1 MSNNTKST
9 IVLTEQGLSAIAVQP
24 WPMIAIKYFLPM
36 YDESIDSLIHTEG
49 GLTSAVPLSAAI
61 TSADTQVSLIGE
73 RIYNIPQTSGVYEL
87 SDGNFA
93 TLGVGATFNGNETIS
108 NSTVNRT
115 HSRTLIN
122 GKTLSPIVS
131 GTVQPIYDIA
141 SMSLQYVG
149 GEAALTNVNTW
160 AVNGANIPRENLF
173 NGVSFS
179 PSQDTSGSY
188 NYVNGQFKFTLSNKV
203 GAYRFNKIAFFIQK
217 MNENGTVDTDF
228 DPVLFGQAA
237 VDVSQ
242 TVGVNGIGSQDFE
255 VTIQLAFTTR
265 DGTVLLTNNDY
276 WTMIPTSGSNRQQN
290 GLFFAGDVALGT
302 SSIPSSWKPNAKL
315 QITDNTEWAQI
326 RLSHTTALS
335 GLDIK
340 VTDTGTSGMVNFI
353 PTSAYANGFGFSF
366 GKNNTATSD
375 NNESIAIAAGLNN
388 AIVGRSS
395 FAFGENNNIV
405 GKFSNAI
412 GLFNLINSSTSG
424 SCFAI
429 GSYNHVNDS
438 TSLNLGAFAFGL
450 NSSAANGAFAIG
462 DSNEADGYCS
472 IAIGSNSKAS
482 RDGTQQSMSI
492 AIGNGAYAVKDFT
505 VSIGQ
510 ENYVNSPYSFSFG
523 ANNTIQGGGLYNG
536 IIGTSNIVE
545 NNGNNTNWVFGSGN
559 YLSHTKNTVVVG
571 IGNNATSLYQINPL
585 IFGHNNNGNESGILI
600 GNNNS
605 GSGYAFGKY
614 SYAYYDSVAIGT
626 SADAHND
633 SSISIGVN
641 SRTGNTGI
649 CLNPEFYIMQESK
662 SNIAIGCNSLIYG
675 EAALSIVIGRDSYV
689 NATSGHAMS
698 MGYISRSDSM
708 SIAFGSYSQAYGTES
723 IAIGY
728 KAKTFGE
735 YESHGSNDFAYR
747 GQIAIGA
754 YANVWDGG
762 YGIAIGWGAK
772 AHSNVNGLQAVAIG
786 YATEA
791 EAANSMTTDLNYYS
805 TAVIGDRL
813 ENKYASFMA
822 GRGTLTLAEME
833 AKHGTRNTWNFAPS
847 IVFGT
852 DSPSGGSNAFSISTI
867 RLVDA
872 AIYKTGIIL
881 DTKNLITLNTEN
893 KGAITSYLRDN
904 NAPEG
909 TIFKS
914 TPNAYGFSTLHIW
927 ADDEDTYNYP
937 DVNDEVAKLTG
948 PISSS
953 ELGLTAQS
961 TDLDPSYVVD
971 GQCLT
976 VDANWESFGLHLPPP
991 PTGVQIFYLRL
1002 KLPQSADDY
1011 NREMRVSYP
1020 SALDGNATIMTSF
1033 PHVGQGGSGLLAS
1046 RVFTFVASGPAWI
1059 VM

>member
-1 MSNNTKST
+1 MSSNTKST

-61 TSADTQVSLIGE
+61 TSADTQASLVGE

-93 TLGVGATFNGNETIS
+93 TLGAGATFNGNETIS

-131 GTVQPIYDIA
+131 GTVQPIYDIS
-141 SMSLQYVG
+141 SMTLQFIG

-160 AVNGANIPRENLF
+160 AIDDSNIPRANLF
-173 NGVSFS
+173 DGVSFS
-179 PSQDTSGSY
+179 PSQNTSGSY

-203 GAYRFNKIAFFIQK
+203 GAYRFNKVAFFIQK
-217 MNENGTVDTDF
+217 MNEDGTIDVDF

-242 TVGVNGIGSQDFE
+242 TVGVNGVGSQDFE

-315 QITDNTEWAQI
+315 QITDNSEWAQI
-326 RLSHTTALS
+326 RLSYSTAIS

-340 VTDTGTSGMVNFI
+340 VTDTSTSGNVNFI
-353 PTSAYANGFGFSF
+353 PTSAYTNGFGFNF
-366 GKNNTATSD
+366 GKNNNAVSND
-375 NNESIAIAAGLNN
+375 SASIAIAAGLNN
-388 AIVGRSS
+388 NVIGRSS
-395 FAFGENNNIV
+395 FAFGENNNII

-412 GLFNLINSSTSG
+412 GLSNLITNASDG
-424 SCFAI
+424 SCFAL
-429 GSYNHVNDS
+429 GSYNIVNGNSDS
-438 TSLNLGAFAFGL
+438 DLGAMVFGV
-450 NSSAANGAFAIG
+450 NSSAFDGG
-462 DSNEADGYCS
+462 LTLGTENEARGYCA

-482 RDGTQQSMSI
+482 RDGTQRSMSI

-505 VSIGQ
+505 VAIGL
-510 ENYVNSPYSFSFG
+510 ENYVDSPYSFSFG
-523 ANNTIQGGGLYNG
+523 SNNSIQGGGLYNG
-536 IIGTSNIVE
+536 IIGTSNSIN
-545 NNGNNTNWVFGSGN
+545 NNGNNKNWVFGSSN
-559 YLSHTKNTVVVG
+559 YLSKAKNSIIIG
-571 IGNNATSLYQINPL
+571 IDNAASSRYQTSPL
-585 IFGHNNNGNESGILI
+585 IFGNDNNGNESGILI
-600 GNNNS
+600 GRRNS
-605 GSGYAFGKY
+605 GAGYSFGQY
-614 SYAYYDSVAIGT
+614 SHSYYDAVAIGT
-626 SADAHND
+626 SAMADND

-641 SRTGNTGI
+641 SKTGDLAK
-649 CLNPEFYIMQESK
+649 CLNPEYFILGESK
-662 SNIAIGCNSLIYG
+662 SNIAIGRNAIING
-675 EAALSIVIGRDSYV
+675 PAALSIAIGRDSFV

-735 YESHGSNDFAYR
+735 YESHGRNDYIYR

-791 EAANSMTTDLNYYS
+791 QAANSMTTDLKYYS

-822 GRGTLTLAEME
+822 GRGALSLTEME
-833 AKHGTRNTWNFAPS
+833 ALYGTRNTWNFAPS
-847 IVFGT
+847 IVLATNAPGW
-852 DSPSGGSNAFSISTI
+852 SSNTLTIST
-867 RLVDA
+867 VKTTSAGYA
-872 AIYKTGIIL
+872 AAIIL
-881 DTKNLITLNTEN
+881 DTDHIVTVPDGL
-893 KGAITSYLRDN
+893 G
-904 NAPEG
+904 PEG
-909 TIFKS
+909 TYHYLINQKIPPGSIFRYGVD
-914 TPNAYGFSTLHIW
+914 NYGFSTLY
-927 ADDEDTYNYP
+927 T
-937 DVNDEVAKLTG
+937 
-948 PISSS
+948 
-953 ELGLTAQS
+953 
-961 TDLDPSYVVD
+961 
-971 GQCLT
+971 
-976 VDANWESFGLHLPPP
+976 WEGEH
-991 PTGVQIFYLRL
+991 T
-1002 KLPQSADDY
+1002 
-1011 NREMRVSYP
+1011 
-1020 SALDGNATIMTSF
+1020 
-1033 PHVGQGGSGLLAS
+1033 
-1046 RVFTFVASGPAWI
+1046 
-1059 VM
+1059 